1 MVPIVNLLKKIDDK
15 LKITWTKLTITQK
28 CKNPN
33 DIFACIKQ
41 LKAKHCRPENSPP
54 QKKKKKKPSTR
65 LVAFWGSGSP
75 LSVKLHAVYLV
86 LDQLIHRVRPTV
98 LSTLGLFEFG
108 CIGINVI
115 YKTLIKPKLVAHFH
129 STPLALLKWKK
140 LIGLKKKKIPKWHL
154 KWFNFFSPSNIFYQL
169 INGINYF
176 NAISKC

>member
-1 MVPIVNLLKKIDDK
+1 MVSTFWSSYQFDGSQFSPCYVQLVIISFKKKKTCNNLVPIVNLLKKIDDK

-86 LDQLIHRVRPTV
+86 LDQLIHRVRATV
-98 LSTLGLFEFG
+98 LSSNWDSLNLGAS
-108 CIGINVI
+108 V
-115 YKTLIKPKLVAHFH
+115 
-129 STPLALLKWKK
+129 SM
-140 LIGLKKKKIPKWHL
+140 
-154 KWFNFFSPSNIFYQL
+154 
-169 INGINYF
+169 
-176 NAISKC
+176 